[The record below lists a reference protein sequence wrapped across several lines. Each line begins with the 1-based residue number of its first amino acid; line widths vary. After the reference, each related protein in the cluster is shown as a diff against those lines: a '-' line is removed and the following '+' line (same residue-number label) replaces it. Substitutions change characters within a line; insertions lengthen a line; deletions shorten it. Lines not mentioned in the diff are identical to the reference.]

1 MDFFTEI
8 FNKNFDTYF
17 IVLIILGNNIILS
30 NLPDKVL
37 NFYKSK
43 TYLTIFNSLLMGIGY
58 YYLDQYFEAEPTNMK
73 ILINSFLLSTT
84 LYEMGLKELINFIK
98 DNGKNFLIKKTAEK
112 MEVPMPSVPSEENK
126 ENN

>member
-1 MDFFTEI
+1 MDFLTEI

-37 NFYKSK
+37 NFHKSK
-43 TYLTIFNSLLMGIGY
+43 TYLTVVNSILMGIGY
-58 YYLDQYFEAEPTNMK
+58 YYLDQYFETEPTNMK
-73 ILINSFLLSTT
+73 ILINSFLLSTS

-112 MEVPMPSVPSEENK
+112 MEIEAPAEKQENEK
-126 ENN
+126 NI

>member
-1 MDFFTEI
+1 MDFLTEI

-30 NLPDKVL
+30 SLPDKVL
-37 NFYKSK
+37 NFHKSK
-43 TYLTIFNSLLMGIGY
+43 TYLTVINSILMGVGY

-98 DNGKNFLIKKTAEK
+98 DNGKKFLIKKTAEK
-112 MEVPMPSVPSEENK
+112 MEIEVPAEKQENEK
-126 ENN
+126 NI

>member
-1 MDFFTEI
+1 MDFLTEI

-37 NFYKSK
+37 NFHKSK
-43 TYLTIFNSLLMGIGY
+43 TYLTVVNSILMGVGY
-58 YYLDQYFEAEPTNMK
+58 YYLDQYFETEPTNMK
-73 ILINSFLLSTT
+73 ILINSFLLSTS

-112 MEVPMPSVPSEENK
+112 MEIEAPVEKQENEK
-126 ENN
+126 NI